1 MLHSSRDVSYRR
13 EHKKTREERFRRNAK
28 ILLENGQ
35 VSPFENFQRGRES
48 CSFCYPTKLA
58 ELKCLW
64 CLNDSEGLFCKRCNG
79 IKIWGLPGKIK
90 SSRSMLYFLDIVRKT
105 VKTEDT
111 RRIFLSS
118 TGAIKS
124 LDRAEEIG
132 LNLKL
137 SQLFLYPRGI

>member
-1 MLHSSRDVSYRR
+1 
-13 EHKKTREERFRRNAK
+13 
-28 ILLENGQ
+28 
-35 VSPFENFQRGRES
+35 
-48 CSFCYPTKLA
+48 
-58 ELKCLW
+58 
-64 CLNDSEGLFCKRCNG
+64 
-79 IKIWGLPGKIK
+79 
-90 SSRSMLYFLDIVRKT
+90 MLYFLDIVRKT

-137 SQLFLYPRGI
+137 SQLFLYSYIPRNID